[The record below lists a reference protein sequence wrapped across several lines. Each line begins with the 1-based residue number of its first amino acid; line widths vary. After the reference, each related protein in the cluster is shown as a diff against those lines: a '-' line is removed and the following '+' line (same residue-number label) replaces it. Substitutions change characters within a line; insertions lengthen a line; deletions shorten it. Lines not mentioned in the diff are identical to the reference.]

1 MCPGVGTLLLRH
13 LRHPKCKNQSRHL
26 RSVFAFPARRAL
38 PISKG
43 GDNQSRKER
52 VKALALSQAL
62 IVTSVCGLAVALSK
76 ASDAQVPIILDDV
89 FARKATSTLR
99 SRAGSLLQYA
109 RWQRATFG
117 ENQLFP
123 ASEDRLYQYTC
134 YLRAEGAPASRGER
148 FIQSIRFAH
157 SLLQCA
163 GDLSMLSPRVIGYTI
178 AGVEK
183 RPIVKKWPLKV
194 HQLRKLEQL
203 ACGEPSALS
212 IFAGFLCVL
221 VHGRLRFSDGQM
233 CFEEP
238 ELEKGEAHNI
248 LTLRLYGSKTSSLRR
263 ATRFRLIPVFAISPG
278 VHGSECWATSYLENR
293 AALGLSASEDEPLM
307 RCPTADGGF
316 SERKLRSSDASV
328 WMREILSDVCTFEE
342 LANIATHSC
351 KATCLAWLTKGAA
364 TNAMCRRAGY
374 HVGVEGKS
382 ELEYAH
388 DAAAPLIFRLANT
401 LEMIKEGYFSPDEP
415 RLQRWHGA
423 EDYDSALALL
433 RNGGEPKRMRAE
445 KVGRLLADSS
455 SDSESSEEP
464 DDDSDSAESELDGQ
478 MAEIHAHSE
487 TLDSSSQ
494 AIFRQRCL
502 AVGLPGEVI
511 DRLELRG
518 WGTFA
523 NFAHAPTATPGTAG
537 AEAAVRVVLEAV
549 LGDTHASHD
558 AALRRLHWE
567 AWTLTAAD
575 LKRKVDGTDESAPR
589 KLPVAEIGARL
600 QVLTPKI
607 APLKLEGIL
616 EPSHASINL
625 FAAMLDEGRLRYIE
639 WSRLTT
645 RDQEVVGAS
654 EDNLLKAWKPDKS
667 GVVRE
672 HKDAPRLEANVATDL
687 MVHHA
692 LRRRGVCYA
701 IAELMTFEV
710 HEALINFLFDA
721 YYKDAPEGYQRVT
734 LTQLSMCDREIHL
747 RLSDQCRAGF
757 TLGSDGGLPLDRHLP
772 VVLKMRCVEQLLIP
786 RTRGSAAPAI
796 KTAAKTKPNPR
807 KRKNGDR
814 SVPPPPQP
822 VGGRS
827 DIRPKKRTP
836 YMPAALKGGVP
847 VDASGA
853 PLCWNYNLGKCEHG
867 DVAQCPKG
875 KHLCAVMEASSV
887 AGFGVEAAVE
897 TSGSSVCPTPAC
909 DHFELC
915 LDLCFPG
922 ITLQQHAAE
931 IFARRVL
938 IARPPTRQDVERLFD
953 LLPLEEASRGTD
965 VPSAFGSGCWAR
977 DHRFGLRRNNRLFPI
992 SVQLLNAFIRQVRPC
1007 HRWTS
1012 VVLFCDVQA
1021 PRHKDLRNSFDPNLV
1036 VAISDFSGGEIFVIR
1051 PDGPAVVHDG
1061 TAALR
1066 GIKLDPRVQP
1076 CLLHARAEEHLT
1088 LPWEGRRL
1096 VLVAFCIASVGELSV
1111 EQTTELE
1118 QLGFRVHIPPE
1129 PMPLPTATP
1138 GGQLCLEIFASPPG
1152 MSAAF
1157 RDLQLRTLALHHSP
1171 DRACSVPVM
1180 RWDVCKAEDVNFCL
1194 QRLKEKAVAFLFVM
1208 PPLSHATKPGPL
1220 SAALEQFII
1229 LLLATLTAYPTPFC
1243 FCLPAS
1249 ARCWK
1254 AVEAQVVGLPHH
1266 ETPVDLCMFGAERKR
1281 RVIFL
1286 HNVPPLCRLQRQCDG
1301 QHTHLPWTAPGQPA
1315 PDAKRLPTECCRM
1328 IAQLSVDCV
1337 PGALMPPAMR
1347 PASVALQGFTKL
1359 SAVPP
1364 VVPEF
1369 KLVVRASAPA
1379 DFEPPDQVPSVGCAS
1394 LPGVPPGAVLLRSGK
1409 LDAMTAQGLRG
1420 DCSVPG
1426 NWSVSEGLDAPTEQS
1441 SPTKLAVT
1449 KPVAFGVSSDTKP
1462 PPETKPVA
1470 FGVPWTKDEFLQQA
1484 MKAEHPC
1491 NVLSGCESPALENIN
1506 WVSGTPAVD
1515 VCAFRTNALKAI
1527 LQSEAELRAEEETL
1541 HCSLHPEV
1549 AQVLKGKR
1557 LLLFRK
1563 LAVAAGVDDPSLFQE
1578 MCDGFRVLGYAK
1590 PSGQFP
1596 VAFKHASM
1604 AEAELK
1610 AAAPWVKGMLRAPD
1624 CRESDEV
1631 ARALW
1636 DEAVE
1641 QASDD
1646 SGWLHGP
1653 LSEEDL
1659 DQLFPDGWIPSRRF
1673 GVQQGDKTRAIDDLR
1688 ASMVNATCTSS
1699 EKILLQDIDVVAQT
1713 AKCFMD
1719 AVIRRKSPG
1728 NRQIVGRALDLKAAY
1743 KQLASSPL
1751 DAWASV
1757 LAVWDPTCNKH
1768 KYFRF
1773 STLPFGAIHSVTS
1786 FNRVARALRLI
1797 LLRIVKLIVT
1807 SFYDDFCQLE
1817 TEALAESAKTT
1828 AELVLRILGWKIAED
1843 PKKSLPFAKV
1853 FAMLGAS
1860 FSLVRAPSGI
1870 LEIANKEGR
1879 LESLRTLVNSVCAEG
1894 FVQPAVLASLKGRL
1908 LYAST
1913 HTFGRVALM
1922 AVKCL
1927 SRHLKGGGV
1936 LKLSSDDCVLLQHT
1950 IGLLEDMRPREIKTD
1965 ASDRPVIVFTDGA
1978 HEEAEGIT
1986 AHGGV
1991 LIDPVRGVHR
2001 FFGELIPKAFID
2013 SWGAHGKRQLV
2024 GQAEVLPVLVAKIVW
2039 AEFLKGRKVLWFID
2053 NDSAKAALGSG
2064 SSPVLATFAMLCVGA
2079 HIDVSLEA
2087 AHWYA
2092 RVPSKANLADDAS
2105 RLNFG
2110 FYGSEYT
2117 RTNVDWTCSA
2127 LETLLRSCTAVTD
2140 ASTLE
2145 L

>member
-1 MCPGVGTLLLRH
+1 MSYVD
-13 LRHPKCKNQSRHL
+13 
-26 RSVFAFPARRAL
+26 
-38 PISKG
+38 SK
-43 GDNQSRKER
+43 
-52 VKALALSQAL
+52 
-62 IVTSVCGLAVALSK
+62 
-76 ASDAQVPIILDDV
+76 
-89 FARKATSTLR
+89 
-99 SRAGSLLQYA
+99 
-109 RWQRATFG
+109 
-117 ENQLFP
+117 
-123 ASEDRLYQYTC
+123 
-134 YLRAEGAPASRGER
+134 
-148 FIQSIRFAH
+148 
-157 SLLQCA
+157 
-163 GDLSMLSPRVIGYTI
+163 
-178 AGVEK
+178 
-183 RPIVKKWPLKV
+183 
-194 HQLRKLEQL
+194 
-203 ACGEPSALS
+203 
-212 IFAGFLCVL
+212 
-221 VHGRLRFSDGQM
+221 
-233 CFEEP
+233 
-238 ELEKGEAHNI
+238 
-248 LTLRLYGSKTSSLRR
+248 
-263 ATRFRLIPVFAISPG
+263 
-278 VHGSECWATSYLENR
+278 
-293 AALGLSASEDEPLM
+293 
-307 RCPTADGGF
+307 
-316 SERKLRSSDASV
+316 
-328 WMREILSDVCTFEE
+328 
-342 LANIATHSC
+342 
-351 KATCLAWLTKGAA
+351 
-364 TNAMCRRAGY
+364 
-374 HVGVEGKS
+374 
-382 ELEYAH
+382 
-388 DAAAPLIFRLANT
+388 
-401 LEMIKEGYFSPDEP
+401 
-415 RLQRWHGA
+415 
-423 EDYDSALALL
+423 
-433 RNGGEPKRMRAE
+433 
-445 KVGRLLADSS
+445 
-455 SDSESSEEP
+455 
-464 DDDSDSAESELDGQ
+464 
-478 MAEIHAHSE
+478 
-487 TLDSSSQ
+487 

-796 KTAAKTKPNPR
+796 KTAAKSKPNPR

-853 PLCWNYNLGKCEHG
+853 PLCWNCDLGKCEHG

-875 KHLCAVMEASSV
+875 KHLCCHPGCAVMTASSV

-897 TSGSSVCPTPAC
+897 TAGSSLCPTLAC
-909 DHFELC
+909 DHFELR

-938 IARPPTRQDVERLFD
+938 IARPPTRQDVEHLFD

-965 VPSAFGSGCWAR
+965 VPSAFGCGCWAR
-977 DHRFGLRRNNRLFPI
+977 DHRFGLRRNNHLFPI
-992 SVQLLNAFIRQVRPC
+992 SVQLLNAFIRQVRPG

-1096 VLVAFCIASVGELSV
+1096 VLVAFCIASVGELTV

-1129 PMPLPTATP
+1129 PMPLPIAAP

-1208 PPLSHATKPGPL
+1208 PFGPKSL
-1220 SAALEQFII
+1220 ASPIMK
-1229 LLLATLTAYPTPFC
+1229 LLLTCA
-1243 FCLPAS
+1243 CLGPNAN
-1249 ARCWK
+1249 
-1254 AVEAQVVGLPHH
+1254 AVSFSCTMCL
-1266 ETPVDLCMFGAERKR
+1266 LCA
-1281 RVIFL
+1281 
-1286 HNVPPLCRLQRQCDG
+1286 
-1301 QHTHLPWTAPGQPA
+1301 A
-1315 PDAKRLPTECCRM
+1315 
-1328 IAQLSVDCV
+1328 
-1337 PGALMPPAMR
+1337 
-1347 PASVALQGFTKL
+1347 
-1359 SAVPP
+1359 
-1364 VVPEF
+1364 
-1369 KLVVRASAPA
+1369 
-1379 DFEPPDQVPSVGCAS
+1379 
-1394 LPGVPPGAVLLRSGK
+1394 
-1409 LDAMTAQGLRG
+1409 
-1420 DCSVPG
+1420 
-1426 NWSVSEGLDAPTEQS
+1426 
-1441 SPTKLAVT
+1441 
-1449 KPVAFGVSSDTKP
+1449 SSDNVTDNIP
-1462 PPETKPVA
+1462 IYL
-1470 FGVPWTKDEFLQQA
+1470 GLLQDN
-1484 MKAEHPC
+1484 P
-1491 NVLSGCESPALENIN
+1491 
-1506 WVSGTPAVD
+1506 
-1515 VCAFRTNALKAI
+1515 TNALKAI
-1527 LQSEAELRAEEETL
+1527 LQSEAELRAEEE
-1541 HCSLHPEV
+1541 
-1549 AQVLKGKR
+1549 
-1557 LLLFRK
+1557 
-1563 LAVAAGVDDPSLFQE
+1563 
-1578 MCDGFRVLGYAK
+1578 MCDGFRVLGYAR

-1604 AEAELK
+1604 TETELK

-1641 QASDD
+1641 QASDG

-1673 GVQQGDKTRAIDDLR
+1673 GVEQGDKTRAIDDLR

-1757 LAVWDPTCNKH
+1757 LAVWDPTCKKH

-1828 AELVLRILGWKIAED
+1828 AELVLRILGWKVAED

-1978 HEEAEGIT
+1978 HEEAEGFT

-2064 SSPVLATFAMLCVGA
+2064 SSPVLATCALLCVGA

-2105 RLNFG
+2105 RLIFG
-2110 FYGSEYT
+2110 SYGSEYT
-2117 RTNVDWTCSA
+2117 QTNVDWTCSA
-2127 LETLLRSCTAVTD
+2127 LESLLRSCTAVTD

>member
-1 MCPGVGTLLLRH
+1 MAAPAALTVAQRGHLETRESKGKGKGKALKRALAAAAAEEAPGKKENVSQGLDSPPQSDISFLYLFAGESRRADLKSFLAAACEKAGLSFRYQEVDIGESAPDVLSDSFWLRLLNQVRRHEFNLLFMSPPYSTFNRATFVNRTGPPPLRNSDWPEGFPWLSGVWKSRAEAGTSLVRRVLSLATLATNEH
-13 LRHPKCKNQSRHL
+13 VPWLIEHPEFLGATAAGTPASIWTWEEAVRVFQETRATSVTRLAGTWHGL
-26 RSVFAFPARRAL
+26 RSVGVAGWPRLDPQQHYRGPLSRKCGHAHAPLIGTDENGHFLAGPAAYPSGFCEALASIAVLTFRQRVSSESMLGEEQARSSDTLENATSTAVVHQAEALALRLQHSAVSKESLLQIFDLLPGEELARDGVTWQEQMTIIIRPNLWARLCGVQKGNGGIALRLSPPVPETWPWKVQLQIQILAGRLDAVESFTGFPARRAL

-52 VKALALSQAL
+52 VKALALWQAL
-62 IVTSVCGLAVALSK
+62 IVTSVCGLAVTLSK
-76 ASDAQVPIILDDV
+76 ASDAQVPIVLDDV
-89 FARKATSTLR
+89 FARKA
-99 SRAGSLLQYA
+99 
-109 RWQRATFG
+109 
-117 ENQLFP
+117 
-123 ASEDRLYQYTC
+123 
-134 YLRAEGAPASRGER
+134 
-148 FIQSIRFAH
+148 
-157 SLLQCA
+157 
-163 GDLSMLSPRVIGYTI
+163 
-178 AGVEK
+178 
-183 RPIVKKWPLKV
+183 
-194 HQLRKLEQL
+194 
-203 ACGEPSALS
+203 
-212 IFAGFLCVL
+212 
-221 VHGRLRFSDGQM
+221 FSDGQM

-293 AALGLSASEDEPLM
+293 AALGLRASEDEPLM
-307 RCPTADGGF
+307 RCPTSDGGF
-316 SERKLRSSDASV
+316 SGRKLRSSDASV

-364 TNAMCRRAGY
+364 TNALCRRAGY
-374 HVGVEGKS
+374 HVGSEGKS

-388 DAAAPLIFRLANT
+388 DAAAPLILRLANT

-423 EDYDSALALL
+423 DYDSALALL
-433 RNGGEPKRMRAE
+433 RNGDEPKRIRAE
-445 KVGRLLADSS
+445 KVSRLLADSS

-478 MAEIHAHSE
+478 MAEMHAHSE

-494 AIFRQRCL
+494 DGYVYYLREARKTVHRARRFNDDDATTSAHTELGARPNVILNPPSSAKGAWRSACP
-502 AVGLPGEVI
+502 AGPPWVGKVY
-511 DRLELRG
+511 
-518 WGTFA
+518 
-523 NFAHAPTATPGTAG
+523 
-537 AEAAVRVVLEAV
+537 
-549 LGDTHASHD
+549 ASHD

-600 QVLTPKI
+600 QVLTPNI

-625 FAAMLDEGRLRYIE
+625 FAAMLDKGRLRYIE

-654 EDNLLKAWKPDKS
+654 EDDLLKAWKPDKS

-672 HKDAPRLEANVATDL
+672 HKDTPRLEANVATDL

-710 HEALINFLFDA
+710 HETLINFLFDA

-734 LTQLSMCDREIHL
+734 LTQLSMCDREIHF

-772 VVLKMRCVEQLLIP
+772 VVLQMRCVEQLLIP
-786 RTRGSAAPAI
+786 RTRGSAAPAV

-807 KRKNGDR
+807 KRKNGVVYPLMPW
-814 SVPPPPQP
+814 STVVEAPP
-822 VGGRS
+822 
-827 DIRPKKRTP
+827 
-836 YMPAALKGGVP
+836 
-847 VDASGA
+847 
-853 PLCWNYNLGKCEHG
+853 
-867 DVAQCPKG
+867 
-875 KHLCAVMEASSV
+875 V

-897 TSGSSVCPTPAC
+897 TSGSSVCLTSAC
-909 DHFELC
+909 EYFVLT

-938 IARPPTRQDVERLFD
+938 IARPPTRRDVEHLFD

-977 DHRFGLRRNNRLFPI
+977 DDRFGLRRNNRLFPI
-992 SVQLLNAFIRQVRPC
+992 SVQLLNSFIRQVRPC

-1021 PRHKDLRNSFDPNLV
+1021 PRHKDLHNSFDPNLV
-1036 VAISDFSGGEIFVIR
+1036 VAISDFSGGENFVVR
-1051 PDGPAVVHDG
+1051 PEGPVVVRDGDAV
-1061 TAALR
+1061 LR
-1066 GIKLDPRVQP
+1066 GTKLDPRVQP
-1076 CLLHARAEEHLT
+1076 CLLHARTEEHLT

-1096 VLVAFCIASVGELSV
+1096 VLVAFCIASVGELST
-1111 EQTTELE
+1111 EQTEELE
-1118 QLGFRVHIPPE
+1118 LLGFRVRPPPE
-1129 PMPLPTATP
+1129 SQPLPSVP
-1138 GGQLCLEIFASPPG
+1138 PQGQLCLEIFSSPPG

-1157 RDLQLRTLALHHSP
+1157 RALQLRTLALHHSP
-1171 DRACSVPVM
+1171 ERACSVPVM
-1180 RWDVCKAEDVNFCL
+1180 RWDVCKADDVNFCL
-1194 QRLKEKAVAFLFVM
+1194 QRLKEKAVALLFVM
-1208 PPLSHATKPGPL
+1208 PPLSHSSKPGPL
-1220 SAALEQFII
+1220 SAALEQFLI
-1229 LLLATLTAYPTPFC
+1229 LLLATVTAYPTPFC
-1243 FCLPAS
+1243 FCLPSS

-1254 AVEAQVVGLPHH
+1254 TVRAQAIGIPHH
-1266 ETPVDLCMFGAERKR
+1266 ETPLDLCMFGAERKR
-1281 RVIFL
+1281 SVILL
-1286 HNVPPLCRLQRQCDG
+1286 HN
-1301 QHTHLPWTAPGQPA
+1301 
-1315 PDAKRLPTECCRM
+1315 
-1328 IAQLSVDCV
+1328 
-1337 PGALMPPAMR
+1337 
-1347 PASVALQGFTKL
+1347 
-1359 SAVPP
+1359 
-1364 VVPEF
+1364 
-1369 KLVVRASAPA
+1369 
-1379 DFEPPDQVPSVGCAS
+1379 
-1394 LPGVPPGAVLLRSGK
+1394 VPPGAVLLRSGK
-1409 LDAMTAQGLRG
+1409 LDAMT
-1420 DCSVPG
+1420 
-1426 NWSVSEGLDAPTEQS
+1426 
-1441 SPTKLAVT
+1441 
-1449 KPVAFGVSSDTKP
+1449 
-1462 PPETKPVA
+1462 
-1470 FGVPWTKDEFLQQA
+1470 
-1484 MKAEHPC
+1484 
-1491 NVLSGCESPALENIN
+1491 
-1506 WVSGTPAVD
+1506 
-1515 VCAFRTNALKAI
+1515 
-1527 LQSEAELRAEEETL
+1527 
-1541 HCSLHPEV
+1541 
-1549 AQVLKGKR
+1549 
-1557 LLLFRK
+1557 
-1563 LAVAAGVDDPSLFQE
+1563 E
-1578 MCDGFRVLGYAK
+1578 MCDGFKVLGYAK

-1596 VAFKHASM
+1596 IAFKHECSERPTVESRMKTKPSNKLPTAPGGCMVHYHYPKRILIGCSQM
-1604 AEAELK
+1604 A
-1610 AAAPWVKGMLRAPD
+1610 GY
-1624 CRESDEV
+1624 
-1631 ARALW
+1631 
-1636 DEAVE
+1636 
-1641 QASDD
+1641 
-1646 SGWLHGP
+1646 P
-1653 LSEEDL
+1653 LE
-1659 DQLFPDGWIPSRRF
+1659 SRRF

-1688 ASMVNATCTSS
+1688 ASMVNATCTFS

-1719 AVIRRKSPG
+1719 AVIRKKSPG

-1757 LAVWDPTCNKH
+1757 LAVWDPSCKKH

-1773 STLPFGAIHSVTS
+1773 STLPFGAVHSVTS

-1797 LLRIVKLIVT
+1797 LLRIVKLIV
-1807 SFYDDFCQLE
+1807 
-1817 TEALAESAKTT
+1817 
-1828 AELVLRILGWKIAED
+1828 
-1843 PKKSLPFAKV
+1843 

-1870 LEIANKEGR
+1870 LEIANKKGR

-1922 AVKCL
+1922 AVKSL
-1927 SRHLKGGGV
+1927 SKHLKGGGV

-1978 HEEAEGIT
+1978 HEEADGLT

-2001 FFGELIPKAFID
+2001 FFGERIPTPFVD
-2013 SWGAHGKRQLV
+2013 SWGAYGKRQLV

-2053 NDSAKAALGSG
+2053 NESAKAALGSG

-2087 AHWYA
+2087 AHWSLGLCDAHVSLVRAPGA
-2092 RVPSKANLADDAS
+2092 RMQMLGVCILTIVQ
-2105 RLNFG
+2105 LLM
-2110 FYGSEYT
+2110 
-2117 RTNVDWTCSA
+2117 RTP
-2127 LETLLRSCTAVTD
+2127 
-2140 ASTLE
+2140 
-2145 L
+2145 